1 MSPLLSPVSISS
13 LQTFAIYTIRGFVNE
28 PSTMFDQ
35 PVPEWML
42 PKVVPVLGNDMH
54 QNHRF

>member
-1 MSPLLSPVSISS
+1 MDPVSISS

-28 PSTMFDQ
+28 SSTMFDD
-35 PVPEWML
+35 PAPEWML
-42 PKVVPVLGNDMH
+42 AKVVPALGMDMH